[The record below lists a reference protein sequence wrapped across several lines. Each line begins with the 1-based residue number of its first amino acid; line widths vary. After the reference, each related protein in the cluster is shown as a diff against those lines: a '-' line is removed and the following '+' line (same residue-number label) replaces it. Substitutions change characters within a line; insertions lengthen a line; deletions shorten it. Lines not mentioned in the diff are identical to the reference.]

1 MKLDF
6 SVHTEEND
14 QGFDIWCP
22 DVPGVCAFG
31 DTEDVA
37 MRNMVAAL
45 NQHLECLIESNLP
58 LPSAVLAQI
67 ERQSESLFRET
78 ISNKTHD
85 ISELVD
91 VGVAL
96 AA

>member
-6 SVHTEEND
+6 TALTEEND
-14 QGFDIWCP
+14 QGFDIWCR

-37 MRNMVAAL
+37 MKNMVDAL
-45 NQHLECLIESNLP
+45 NQHLACLIESNLP

-78 ISNKTHD
+78 ISNKTCD